1 MALSILCPFCGGVTR
16 IRTSERPTLLTVQT
30 TLNCPNCGQL
40 KADFVGQITN
50 IKRAV
55 YIDCEEANR
64 WEKPE
69 KELIK
74 EGKIQ
79 AKDNAQRLQELKG
92 AQQDL
97 FAPKGLSP
105 EQMTP
110 AQRVERRERLAQ
122 KH

>member
-1 MALSILCPFCGGVTR
+1 MALSIHCPFCGHSCR
-16 IRTSERPTLLTVQT
+16 IRTSNRPTLLTVQAS
-30 TLNCPNCGQL
+30 LNCPHCGQL

-55 YIDCEEANR
+55 YVDCEEANR

-79 AKDNAQRLQELKG
+79 PKDNDQRLKELKG
-92 AQQDL
+92 TQQDL
-97 FAPKGLSP
+97 FAPKGKPP
-105 EQMTP
+105 EKMTP
-110 AQRVERRERLAQ
+110 AERVARRESLRPN
-122 KH
+122 